1 MVLPI
6 LGRDNV
12 QKQLDNRWSIG
23 HRLLLAI
30 VVMVSF
36 AGGSVLIG
44 HAQTAPSTESSSST
58 SYAVT
63 SSQVGQA
70 ATSAVINGDSV
81 AGADTGNSTTNTADP
96 SASSA
101 DAVRSAKAPVAGTT
115 STETRTAHSVVTQQP
130 KAVATTT
137 KMATVRVIYMMDTG
151 GILGRDTLTGRVGQ
165 HYTATATEF
174 QDSRDF
180 QLKGPKTVTGTFGK
194 GATTIRFVYQVPRVI
209 IRNQQGLDVVT
220 VRYADGGLKYIDI
233 YDDLF
238 DFMLTKNVNGQSE
251 VVVRIAQPMY
261 AGKVTVLAPNT
272 VKTMENRFGYFK
284 TQTADFIFEKV
295 GRVVKVMRVDR
306 QSGKVTAV
314 QTVPVRGTSANAVAS
329 QLGISQMATFTRFW
343 QQLVADTS
351 QVAKADGGR
360 TTAGFTT
367 TGNAP
372 TANSRATRLPQ
383 TGEQRTS
390 LPVYGYALLILSV
403 LGLVKRR
410 RQD

>member
-1 MVLPI
+1 M
-6 LGRDNV
+6 

-36 AGGSVLIG
+36 AGESVLIG
-44 HAQTAPSTESSSST
+44 HAETAPSDEAVSST
-58 SYAVT
+58 SNAVT
-63 SSQVGQA
+63 SSQVGQS
-70 ATSAVINGDSV
+70 ATSAVINGDSAV
-81 AGADTGNSTTNTADP
+81 GVDTVSSIANTATAP
-96 SASSA
+96 
-101 DAVRSAKAPVAGTT
+101 AVDTT
-115 STETRTAHSVVTQQP
+115 STKTSTARSVATQQP
-130 KAVATTT
+130 KAVATTKAAKT
-137 KMATVRVIYMMDTG
+137 ATVKVIYMMDTG

-165 HYTATATEF
+165 RYTATAAEF

-209 IRNQQGLDVVT
+209 VRNQQGLDVVT

-272 VKTMENRFGYFK
+272 VKTMKNRVGYFK

-314 QTVPVRGTSANAVAS
+314 QTVPVRGTSANAVTS
-329 QLGISQMATFTRFW
+329 RLGISQMATFTRFW
-343 QQLVADTS
+343 QQLVADTG
-351 QVAKADGGR
+351 QVAKADGSR

>member
-1 MVLPI
+1 M
-6 LGRDNV
+6 

-44 HAQTAPSTESSSST
+44 HAETAPSDEAVSST
-58 SYAVT
+58 SNAVT
-63 SSQVGQA
+63 SSQVGQS
-70 ATSAVINGDSV
+70 ATSAVINGDSAV
-81 AGADTGNSTTNTADP
+81 GVDTVSSIANTATAP
-96 SASSA
+96 
-101 DAVRSAKAPVAGTT
+101 AVDTT
-115 STETRTAHSVVTQQP
+115 STKTSTARSVATQQP
-130 KAVATTT
+130 KAVATTKAAKT
-137 KMATVRVIYMMDTG
+137 ATVKVIYMMDTG

-165 HYTATATEF
+165 RYTATAAEF

-272 VKTMENRFGYFK
+272 VKTMKNRVGYFK

-329 QLGISQMATFTRFW
+329 QLGISQTATFTRFW

-351 QVAKADGGR
+351 QVAKADGSH

-367 TGNAP
+367 AGNAP
-372 TANSRATRLPQ
+372 TTGATANSRATRLPQ

>member
-1 MVLPI
+1 M
-6 LGRDNV
+6 

-44 HAQTAPSTESSSST
+44 HAETAPSDEAVSST
-58 SYAVT
+58 SNAVT
-63 SSQVGQA
+63 SSQVGQS
-70 ATSAVINGDSV
+70 ATSAVINGDSAV
-81 AGADTGNSTTNTADP
+81 GVDTVSSIANTATAP
-96 SASSA
+96 
-101 DAVRSAKAPVAGTT
+101 AVDTT
-115 STETRTAHSVVTQQP
+115 STKTSTARSVATQQP
-130 KAVATTT
+130 KAVATTKAAKT
-137 KMATVRVIYMMDTG
+137 ATVKVIYMMDTG

-165 HYTATATEF
+165 RYTATAAEF

-209 IRNQQGLDVVT
+209 IRNQKGLDVVT

-272 VKTMENRFGYFK
+272 VKTMKNRVGYFK

-329 QLGISQMATFTRFW
+329 QLGISQTATFTRFW

-351 QVAKADGGR
+351 QVAKADGSH

-367 TGNAP
+367 AGNAP
-372 TANSRATRLPQ
+372 TTGATANSRATRLPQ